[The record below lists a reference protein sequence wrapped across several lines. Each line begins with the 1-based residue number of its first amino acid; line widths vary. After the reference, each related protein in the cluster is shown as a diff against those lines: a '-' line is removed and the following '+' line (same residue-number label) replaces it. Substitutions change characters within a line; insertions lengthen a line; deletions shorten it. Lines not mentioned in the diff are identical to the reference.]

1 MSDLKKAFELAASL
15 LVHKSYQ
22 ALTQAVIHLFESFDN
37 VNDVSAYEIFGDP
50 SRHGDILIRRFPL
63 SLSESYQDEN
73 TEFLNSYL
81 RQNLK
86 GVNQYKFSDKTFLVL
101 DVSEEVPR
109 RIILIDGLITDYDLE
124 IVDGVFKIYANQ
136 VALLDSKERD
146 VLTSLPNRQT
156 FEDTFN
162 DIVSFYKDKE
172 IDDNTIS
179 SWLAILDIDKFK
191 NINDKF
197 GHLYGDEV
205 LVHFSNLMTKH
216 FRYSDFLF
224 RYGGEEFIVII
235 NNTDKA
241 GASKALEKFREL
253 VETFHFPSGQVTV
266 SIGFTL
272 INTKD
277 DISLIIENADQALYQ
292 AKSTGRNR
300 VVHSSELSSKKMH
313 SANDIELF

>member
-1 MSDLKKAFELAASL
+1 ME
-15 LVHKSYQ
+15 
-22 ALTQAVIHLFESFDN
+22 
-37 VNDVSAYEIFGDP
+37 
-50 SRHGDILIRRFPL
+50 LIRRFPL

-109 RIILIDGLITDYDLE
+109 RIILIDSLITDYDLE

-136 VALLDSKERD
+136 VTLLDSKERD

-156 FEDTFN
+156 FEETFN

-191 NINDKF
+191 NINDEF

-241 GASKALEKFREL
+241 GASKTLEKFREL

-300 VVHSSELSSKKMH
+300 VVHSGELSSKKMH